1 MASFESAVYSVE
13 RLPAS
18 IAIGVQT
25 EKGVKD
31 VLFDVSPWLERWPEM
46 QISVWCRRPRERSA
60 YLSQSQLEG
69 NILRW
74 HVSATDTS
82 KAGTGKV
89 EIMGTTLDGARKL
102 TGAVMA
108 TVIADTITATT
119 QDPPSAA
126 PTWVETVQ
134 AMIDAS
140 GGGSGGGS
148 CGCTPATMEEV
159 YEALLEADSI
169 PALMVDDA
177 ALCIDDK
184 ILVV

>member
-1 MASFESAVYSVE
+1 MASFESTVYSVE

-31 VLFDVSPWLERWPEM
+31 VLFDVSSWLESWPEM
-46 QISVWCRRPRERSA
+46 QVSVWCRRPRERSA
-60 YLSQSQLEG
+60 YLSSSQLEG
-69 NILRW
+69 SILRW
-74 HVSATDTS
+74 RVSAADTS
-82 KAGTGKV
+82 KAGVGKV
-89 EIMGTTLDGARKL
+89 EIMGTTPDGSRKL
-102 TGAVMA
+102 TGAVVA

-134 AMIDAS
+134 KMIDSS
-140 GGGSGGGS
+140 GGGGGS
-148 CGCTPATMEEV
+148 CGCVEATMEEV
-159 YEALLEADSI
+159 LEALLEADGI
-169 PALMVDDA
+169 PALMVDDS
-177 ALCIDDK
+177 ALYIDDS